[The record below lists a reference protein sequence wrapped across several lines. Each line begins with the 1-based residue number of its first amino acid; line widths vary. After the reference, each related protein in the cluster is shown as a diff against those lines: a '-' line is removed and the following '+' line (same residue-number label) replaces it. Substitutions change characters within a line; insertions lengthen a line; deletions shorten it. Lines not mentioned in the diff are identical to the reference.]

1 MAEKSGKI
9 TTIDTRLN
17 PNEPVGPATSLDMPM
32 RPKTSTSNVR
42 GQGGIHKQMN
52 GVRKGFQ

>member
-42 GQGGIHKQMN
+42 GQGGIHKEMN
-52 GVRKGFQ
+52 GVR